1 MTSSSLLHQI
11 KSKAIQTLQAK
22 WDITTPMKQKIFK
35 KKKYQE
41 NYTFQTTK
49 TILCYVS
56 YYKPRI
62 LKSEEIVK
70 KQRQTRGQKIM
81 VHKIINRNI
90 FSCLLFNQISYIYI
104 TQFEMF
110 INIISEVLN

>member
-1 MTSSSLLHQI
+1 MGYNNTNETKNIL
-11 KSKAIQTLQAK
+11 
-22 WDITTPMKQKIFK
+22 

-49 TILCYVS
+49 TNLCYVS

-62 LKSEEIVK
+62 LKSEDIVK

-90 FSCLLFNQISYIYI
+90 FSCLLYCLFFHLQLLI
-104 TQFEMF
+104 TF
-110 INIISEVLN
+110 VLL